1 VGLKRNAKNNAINT
15 KPSMGRL
22 ARRSPTKQGFNMSTD
37 PFNKLMSEIQAKD
50 DAKSAE
56 KRSSDMVNSELRS
69 ALRPILTKLEAIEE
83 RLINLENALIP
94 KDQ

>member
-1 VGLKRNAKNNAINT
+1 
-15 KPSMGRL
+15 
-22 ARRSPTKQGFNMSTD
+22 MSTD
-37 PFNKLMSEIQAKD
+37 QFNKLMSEIQAKD
-50 DAKSAE
+50 DAKAAE
-56 KRSSDMVNSELRS
+56 KRSSDVVNSELRS